1 MSTATEHYSC
11 GFCGGAHTEAD
22 CDKIFT
28 PIIDCEYQEKPYG
41 TCGKPGWWSAEC
53 HVSACPRLNPKL
65 VAKWE
70 IGIDF
75 GEEL

>member
-41 TCGKPGWWSAEC
+41 TCEKPSST
-53 HVSACPRLNPKL
+53 HHACPRLNPKL
-65 VAKWE
+65 VAGWE